1 MKKILV
7 VTVACLFL
15 AAVPAFSQDA
25 AKPAP
30 ADVAGAWDTTLESP
44 QGPMQVVTTFKQDG
58 EKITGTQASPM
69 GEAPLEGTVVGNEIK
84 FTIKIDMQGN
94 QMVISFTAKVE
105 GDAMTGTFD
114 FGGMGSGSWS
124 AKKKQ

>member
-1 MKKILV
+1 MKRVLV
-7 VTVACLFL
+7 VLAVCMFVA
-15 AAVPAFSQDA
+15 AMPAFSQDA

-30 ADVAGAWDTTLESP
+30 ANVAGAWDTTLESP
-44 QGPMQVVTTFKQDG
+44 QGPMQVVTTIKQDG

-69 GEAPLEGTVVGNEIK
+69 GEAPLEGTIVGNEIK
-84 FTIKIDMQGN
+84 YTIKIDMQGN
-94 QMVISFTAKVE
+94 QMVISFTAKVD

-114 FGGMGSGSWS
+114 FGGMGTGNWS